1 MSYAIARI
9 RKLKRSNLAGS
20 EQHVNRLRE
29 TPNANPERRNVRLVG
44 EKEPTLE
51 ELVQQR
57 IGAQSIRKNAVWCV
71 EMLLTASPEYFRA
84 NTPGQAS
91 YWDEERL
98 ERFQWTVQQWLTE
111 TYGDRI
117 VRAELHLDEAT
128 PHIHAYLVPLD
139 ERGKLNCRGLFG
151 DRTKLRQFQDS
162 YAKALEPLGI
172 QRGIRGSR
180 ATHTAI
186 QEYYAAVMQEP
197 DFELDSAVIQH
208 QLADRR
214 RLLKERNELEQTA
227 RHLARENGQLQQRL
241 EKLEKVQLDLD
252 TQDLSLEEI
261 AAELGLKP
269 DARQAGQW
277 RNDSQTISIT
287 GDRFYDWQT
296 LEGGTGAIEFVMYLQ
311 QCDFRAAIVWLRD
324 RWGDAATV
332 QAVIRQTEEI
342 LQSQAKKLFVLPE
355 LGEHYRQEVK
365 VFLTKTL
372 KLPGTLVERLY
383 QVGLLYPD
391 QAGRVVFVHRSLNT
405 QTANGATVYSIKQ
418 KTETVADGS
427 WRRQGW
433 FYLDSEGGIK
443 RVVLVNSAIAVL
455 AKFVFDQPVPSGVR
469 YLAASRDDLAI
480 VDKIRQ
486 SLPGAIVQDLRDHD
500 WHRMLLDSLFR
511 KMDSPLEENREQK
524 RIVEPEID

>member
-84 NTPGQAS
+84 STPGQAG

-98 ERFQWTVQQWLTE
+98 ERFQWAVQQWLTE

-151 DRTKLRQFQDS
+151 DRTKLSQFQDS

-197 DFELDSAVIQH
+197 DFGLDSAVIQH
-208 QLADRR
+208 QLVDRR

-252 TQDLSLEEI
+252 TQDLPLERI
-261 AAELGLKP
+261 AVELGLKP
-269 DARQAGQW
+269 NGRQTGQW
-277 RNDSQTISIT
+277 QNASQTISIT
-287 GDRFYDWQT
+287 GDRFYDWQA
-296 LEGGTGAIEFVMYLQ
+296 LSGGTGAIEFVMYLQ

-342 LQSQAKKLFVLPE
+342 LQSEAKKLFVLPE
-355 LGEHYRQEVK
+355 LGEQHWQAVNAS
-365 VFLTKTL
+365 LTKTF

-383 QVGLLYPD
+383 QARLLYPD
-391 QAGRVVFVHRSLNT
+391 QAGQVVFVHRSLNT

-443 RVVLVNSAIAVL
+443 RVVLVDSAIAVL

-469 YLAASRDDLAI
+469 YLAVSRDDLAI
-480 VDKIRQ
+480 VDEIRQ